1 MSLLDAPTTQP
12 SPEDL
17 TLRRER
23 LRQIERVFT
32 HFLTEAQTAV
42 MIALYLGDMTEGEA
56 AEALGVSVT
65 AVKRRR
71 HHALAKLR
79 EVPGLLELL
88 RGTHEG

>member
-17 TLRRER
+17 TLRHER
-23 LRQIERVFT
+23 LRQIERVFEQY
-32 HFLTEAQTAV
+32 LTEAQAAV
-42 MIALYLGDMTEGEA
+42 MIALYLGDMTEGET
-56 AEALGVSVT
+56 AEALGIGVE

-79 EVPGLLELL
+79 QVPGLAHLL
-88 RGTHEG
+88 KGTL